1 MGKAPTK
8 SKAKSIS
15 AKGSKSPIASET
27 TNLSLYREDQNNVS
41 VATDEDIARLAE
53 KLRRNPRGLAAMRI
67 AYVTD
72 DPPGARTVNTGNKRL
87 RILKQIAADG
97 GLAVDG
103 AWLVSPAGD
112 VPAEWFCDI
121 TFMTPEQ
128 RKEFRLNTNI
138 SDGSLDAE
146 KLLAQY
152 TRDDLAALMSAE
164 AIDELLGKI
173 DMGGDGVKD
182 SDEYGTDFT
191 LPDGDKSEY
200 GQMAFVVTE
209 KQREEINFAVSL
221 APYCDGF
228 SEVDNTNRNG
238 AALFHIVREWLAV
251 KVKEQR
257 SYEEVEAAFHKLRED
272 FCAALKKSGR
282 KASDVDAHL
291 GTNGMAGH
299 YFGASQFMLPT
310 REAFEK
316 MATIMPLD
324 GMDYQQCKATVKE
337 YHRMEMLRKK
347 NQPDKGAE

>member
-1 MGKAPTK
+1 
-8 SKAKSIS
+8 
-15 AKGSKSPIASET
+15 
-27 TNLSLYREDQNNVS
+27 
-41 VATDEDIARLAE
+41 
-53 KLRRNPRGLAAMRI
+53 
-67 AYVTD
+67 
-72 DPPGARTVNTGNKRL
+72 
-87 RILKQIAADG
+87 
-97 GLAVDG
+97 VDG

-128 RKEFRLNTNI
+128 RREFRLNTNI
-138 SDGSLDAE
+138 SDGSFDAE

-152 TRDDLAALMSAE
+152 TRDDLAALMSAD
-164 AIDELLGKI
+164 AIDELLGVADK
-173 DMGGDGVKD
+173 
-182 SDEYGTDFT
+182 DEYGTDFT

-238 AALFHIVREWLAV
+238 AALSHIVREWLAG
-251 KVKEQR
+251 KEKEQR
-257 SYEEVEAAFHKLRED
+257 SYEEVEAAFRKLRED
-272 FCAALKKSGR
+272 LCAALKASGR
-282 KASDVDAHL
+282 KASDVDALL

-299 YFGASQFMLPT
+299 YFGASQFMFPT

-324 GMDYQQCKATVKE
+324 DVDYQQCKATEKE
-337 YHRMEMLRKK
+337 YRRVEMLRKK
-347 NQPDKGAE
+347 NQAGKGAE